1 MIDNLVLQLA
11 DLSLAGAKVA
21 GSIAPIERIGGGL
34 LLQPDCLSFP
44 DSGFKVAFGGRDGNE
59 IISYIFLFPQ
69 DETRDWLHR
78 LNGVDYFG
86 ATFRAYAGRIWLG
99 SADCTVEFLQ
109 NPVEFM
115 RACNSF
121 RPYHDEPRLKSFI
134 LLGAENEP
142 RLHLELGTS
151 GELKRLVLG

>member
-11 DLSLAGAKVA
+11 DLSLAGAKVT
-21 GSIAPIERIGGGL
+21 GSIAPIEQIGGGL

-44 DSGFKVAFGGRDGNE
+44 DLGIKVAFGGRDGSK

-78 LNGVDYFG
+78 LNGVDHFG
-86 ATFRAYAGRIWLG
+86 ATFRAYSGRIWLG
-99 SADCTVEFLQ
+99 TTDCTVEFLR

-115 RACNSF
+115 RACSSF
-121 RPYHDEPRLKSFI
+121 RFYHDKPRLKSFI
-134 LLGAENEP
+134 LLGAKGEP
-142 RLHLELGTS
+142 RLHLEFGAS
-151 GELKRLVLG
+151 GDLMRLVLG